1 VHHKKEKMA
10 KKVTPKTLPTNAEI
24 ATYEMLAKLLDSSF
38 IELKEFSKKK
48 PDELLN
54 KFKVTSL
61 NRILSPIKEVMR
73 NEPTALFLDLLDED
87 TIPSYSDA
95 VLIIAQFQAAMKQ
108 FRSVYYGSPE
118 RHGASRWFTDENPGK
133 HYNPNDY

>member
-1 VHHKKEKMA
+1 MA
-10 KKVTPKTLPTNAEI
+10 KKETLQNNLPSEAEI
-24 ATYEMLAKLLDSSF
+24 VKYQMLEKLLDSSF

-48 PDELLN
+48 PDEILN

-73 NEPTALFLDLLDED
+73 NEPTSEFLDLLDED

-108 FRSVYYGSPE
+108 FKTTHFGRESQYS
-118 RHGASRWFTDENPGK
+118 SDRWFTKENPGK
-133 HYNPNDY
+133 KM

>member
-1 VHHKKEKMA
+1 MA
-10 KKVTPKTLPTNAEI
+10 KKETNKDLPTNAEI
-24 ATYEMLAKLLDSSF
+24 STYEMLAKLLDSSF

-108 FRSVYYGSPE
+108 FRSVYYGQTE
-118 RHGASRWFTDENPGK
+118 RHGNSRWFTNENPGK
-133 HYNPNDY
+133 HFNPNDY

>member
-1 VHHKKEKMA
+1 MTKKKA
-10 KKVTPKTLPTNAEI
+10 DNNKLPTDAEI
-24 ATYEMLAKLLDSSF
+24 ATYEMLVKLLDSSF

-108 FRSVYYGSPE
+108 FRSVYYGRTE
-118 RHGASRWFTDENPGK
+118 RYSDARWFTQENPGT
-133 HYNPNDY
+133 HFGANDY

>member
-1 VHHKKEKMA
+1 MA
-10 KKVTPKTLPTNAEI
+10 KKEINTSLPTDAEI

-38 IELKEFSKKK
+38 LELKEFSKKK

-108 FRSVYYGSPE
+108 FKSVYNGPTE
-118 RHGASRWFTDENPGK
+118 RHGHSRWFTKENPGK
-133 HYNPNDY
+133 HFNPNDY

>member
-1 VHHKKEKMA
+1 MA
-10 KKVTPKTLPTNAEI
+10 KKKDDQKNLPTEAEI
-24 ATYEMLAKLLDSSF
+24 ATYEMLAKLLESSF

-61 NRILSPIKEVMR
+61 NRILSPIKEIMR
-73 NEPTALFLDLLDED
+73 NEPTASFLDLLDED

-108 FRSVYYGSPE
+108 FKSVYFGRTSNLSE
-118 RHGASRWFTDENPGK
+118 ARWFTRENPGT
-133 HYNPNDY
+133 HYKSISW

>member
-1 VHHKKEKMA
+1 MA
-10 KKVTPKTLPTNAEI
+10 KKKTDTTKLPSDAEI

-61 NRILSPIKEVMR
+61 NRILSPIKDVMR

-108 FRSVYYGSPE
+108 FRSVYFGRTEQYDEP
-118 RHGASRWFTDENPGK
+118 RWFTEENPGA
-133 HYNPNDY
+133 HYNK

>member
-1 VHHKKEKMA
+1 MA
-10 KKVTPKTLPTNAEI
+10 KEIKKAFPTEAEI
-24 ATYEMLAKLLDSSF
+24 LKYQMLEKLLDSSF

-48 PDELLN
+48 PDEHLN

-61 NRILSPIKEVMR
+61 NRILNPIKDVMK
-73 NEPTALFLDLLDED
+73 NEPTSEFLDLLDED

-108 FRSVYYGSPE
+108 FKSIYYGRESY
-118 RHGASRWFTDENPGK
+118 SSDWRWFTKENPGK
-133 HYNPNDY
+133 NIKD

>member
-1 VHHKKEKMA
+1 MA
-10 KKVTPKTLPTNAEI
+10 KKETLKDNLPTEAEI
-24 ATYEMLAKLLDSSF
+24 IKYEMLEKLLDSSF
-38 IELKEFSKKK
+38 NEMKEFSKKK

-61 NRILSPIKEVMR
+61 NRILSPIKDVMK
-73 NEPTALFLDLLDED
+73 NEPTAEYLDLLDED

-108 FRSVYYGSPE
+108 FKSTYYGRDSSY
-118 RHGASRWFTDENPGK
+118 GSLRWFTRENPGTNYK
-133 HYNPNDY
+133 N

>member
-1 VHHKKEKMA
+1 MA
-10 KKVTPKTLPTNAEI
+10 KKENSQNSPTEAGI
-24 ATYEMLAKLLDSSF
+24 VKYQMLEKLLDSSF

-61 NRILSPIKEVMR
+61 NRILNPIKEVMKS
-73 NEPTALFLDLLDED
+73 EPTSEFLDLLDED

-95 VLIIAQFQAAMKQ
+95 VLIIAQFQAAMRQ
-108 FRSVYYGSPE
+108 FRSTHYGKESY
-118 RHGASRWFTDENPGK
+118 ASDARWFTKENPGTK
-133 HYNPNDY
+133 YKS

>member
-1 VHHKKEKMA
+1 MA
-10 KKVTPKTLPTNAEI
+10 KKKIETSNLPTEAEI
-24 ATYEMLAKLLDSSF
+24 ATYQMLAKLLDSSF

-61 NRILSPIKEVMR
+61 NRILSPIKEIMR

-108 FRSVYYGSPE
+108 FRSVYYGRTDRLSD
-118 RHGASRWFTDENPGK
+118 SRWFTQEKPGK
-133 HYNPNDY
+133 HFEAADY

>member
-1 VHHKKEKMA
+1 MA
-10 KKVTPKTLPTNAEI
+10 KKKIDNSNLPSEAEI

-95 VLIIAQFQAAMKQ
+95 VLIIAQFQAAMRQ
-108 FRSVYYGSPE
+108 FKSVYFGSTE
-118 RHGASRWFTDENPGK
+118 RHSASRWFTKENPGK
-133 HYNPNDY
+133 HYSATDFDY